1 MKSETER
8 LIETLNRLME
18 DELKDDF
25 ENVEVTDADLHEPPT
40 TEVKTTDELDAKTKI
55 SRALDVLKKAVDD
68 FKNTTVEEVDLLK
81 DAELLNR
88 IANIDGI
95 ITAIETILTG
105 KEEPEEAEPQE
116 PLEEAPEA
124 DDEDDENG
132 EEVNFDDEA
141 SLDLFNNDEE

>member
-25 ENVEVTDADLHEPPT
+25 ENVEVTDTDLHEPPT
-40 TEVKTTDELDAKTKI
+40 TEVNTTDELDAKTKI
-55 SRALDVLKKAVDD
+55 SRALDVLKKAVED

-81 DAELLNR
+81 DAELLNK

-95 ITAIETILTG
+95 LATIETILTG
-105 KEEPEEAEPQE
+105 KEETEQQAE

-124 DDEDDENG
+124 DEDNEEG

>member
-25 ENVEVTDADLHEPPT
+25 ENVEVTDTDLHEPPT
-40 TEVKTTDELDAKTKI
+40 TEVNVTDELDAKTKI

-81 DAELLNR
+81 DSELLNK

-95 ITAIETILTG
+95 LATIETILTG
-105 KEEPEEAEPQE
+105 KEPEEAEPEE

-124 DDEDDENG
+124 DDEDDE
-132 EEVNFDDEA
+132 ELNFDDEA

>member
-25 ENVEVTDADLHEPPT
+25 ENVEVTDTDLHEPPT

-81 DAELLNR
+81 DSELLNR

-105 KEEPEEAEPQE
+105 KEEPEEEPQE

-124 DDEDDENG
+124 DDEDD